1 MIHTAESEC
10 VPNLTSPGLGSPT
23 SSPGSLNIK
32 TVFSDFISLEHPPAK
47 GLDSPPS
54 SPLLPSSS
62 SFSLPS
68 LPSSDSFADKLIE
81 KAHTLNAGI
90 DDDDLTADSL
100 ESGAKKTAMENLLRA
115 QRSLKEIEVSIAKHL
130 LKETIE
136 GAHAQFLSPLNSSE
150 PEALYLLTV
159 GQIVISPLS
168 SCLAA
173 SHTRFIKEF
182 CLTPCIGSQ
191 G

>member
-47 GLDSPPS
+47 GLNSPPS

-90 DDDDLTADSL
+90 DDDDL
-100 ESGAKKTAMENLLRA
+100 AKKTAMENLLRA